1 MKKIKLMMV
10 EDDESMLILIE
21 EYLKKMDCF
30 EFFLARNGLEAFKQ
44 MKKEFYPIIL
54 TDLMMPEMDGFELIE
69 KTKKS
74 DDIVK
79 KENIEQIFVVI
90 SALEKSKDIQRAINL
105 GAYDVLPK
113 PLDRDLFL
121 AKMKNYCLLHE
132 LMTDSENRYQ
142 KIKEMNKEI
151 IENYENRLLENQ
163 SLNEAIEKQKE
174 IYRKQVEIL
183 NKIQSLAKT
192 VTTPDGEEILKQ
204 CDLLLNLDNLGK

>member
-1 MKKIKLMMV
+1 MMV

>member
-1 MKKIKLMMV
+1 MV